1 MKVLTCLLTLTI
13 LSCSIV
19 YTHADAHG
27 GVHVRIPTCEN
38 DEEEPELLPNVCI
51 EMKPWYHHQQYD
63 EYDKEDVEDQSYRLQ
78 DDTSWP
84 GHREDFSDYLFRDKV
99 FEQPL

>member
-1 MKVLTCLLTLTI
+1 MKVFACLLSFSL
-13 LSCSIV
+13 LSFSLSSL
-19 YTHADAHG
+19 HADAHG
-27 GVHVRIPTCEN
+27 GVHVRIPTCETV
-38 DEEEPELLPNVCI
+38 DDDLEPAPNFCM
-51 EMKPWYHHQQYD
+51 EMKPWYHHQHFD
-63 EYDKEDVEDQSYRLQ
+63 EFEEIEDQAYQLQ